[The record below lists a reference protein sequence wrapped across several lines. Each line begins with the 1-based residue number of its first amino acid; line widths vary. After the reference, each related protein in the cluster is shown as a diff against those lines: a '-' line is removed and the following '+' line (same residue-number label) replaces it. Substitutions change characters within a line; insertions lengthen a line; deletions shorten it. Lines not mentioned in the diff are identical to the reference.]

1 MITGTC
7 IMVREADENQGIKPQ
22 FVSPNST
29 EMALITPATTIFRV
43 LSLVTSPSHTM
54 NDCNA

>member
-1 MITGTC
+1 
-7 IMVREADENQGIKPQ
+7 MVREADENQGIKPQ
-22 FVSPNST
+22 FVSPKST